1 VCCLNGSW
9 SPWILDLGKVQGRGR
24 LSLGWM
30 PWLAG
35 GFPNG
40 SYDFS
45 TPVGSVLICVLPVAI
60 ERGAFG
66 GELLVW
72 VGVCLPPFHSI
83 REAWLLSS
91 PGLIFRLIPC
101 TGTMIASSPVSSWTI
116 GRRRACQSPL
126 RSRHSLGGGVMSH
139 LAWPRLVHATFCS
152 TWVAT
157 LSHPSYHL
165 SEIPYLTG

>member
-1 VCCLNGSW
+1 MNGSW
-9 SPWILDLGKVQGRGR
+9 SPWILDLGKVQGRER

-40 SYDFS
+40 SYDFP
-45 TPVGSVLICVLPVAI
+45 TLVGSVLICTLPVVI

-83 REAWLLSS
+83 RKAWLLSS
-91 PGLIFRLIPC
+91 PGLIFRLISLHRYQDRVICCVLVDNRKTARLSIPSQVSTFAGRWRYVPFGLAALGPC
-101 TGTMIASSPVSSWTI
+101 DFLQQHMGHDAIPSVLPPIRNPVPH
-116 GRRRACQSPL
+116 G
-126 RSRHSLGGGVMSH
+126 MS
-139 LAWPRLVHATFCS
+139 
-152 TWVAT
+152 
-157 LSHPSYHL
+157 
-165 SEIPYLTG
+165 